1 MVQSSR
7 VLMCVPF
14 VFLIVVIVCLLACW
28 SVRLF
33 VLCMSVRPRG
43 GGSRET
49 CRFVIGT
56 NPGMI
61 SKSLGSR
68 VFRF

>member
-7 VLMCVPF
+7 FLMCVPF
-14 VFLIVVIVCLLACW
+14 VFDCFIVCWLACW
-28 SVRLF
+28 SIRLF
-33 VLCMSVRPRG
+33 VLCMSVRPRDS
-43 GGSRET
+43 GSRET
-49 CRFVIGT
+49 FRLVIET